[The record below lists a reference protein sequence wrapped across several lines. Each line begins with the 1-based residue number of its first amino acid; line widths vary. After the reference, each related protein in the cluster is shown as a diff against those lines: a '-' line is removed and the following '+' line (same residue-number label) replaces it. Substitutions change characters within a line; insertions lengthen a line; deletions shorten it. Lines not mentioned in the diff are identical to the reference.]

1 LALAVTLV
9 QAFLLARTEPLG
21 LGVVPLVQPILLA
34 LAQALLVEQ
43 ALLVPRAGLI
53 LGAQLILGAGLVLG
67 AGTAGGERGEAG
79 RGEHENGAAGRAERS
94 RGTGTMDE
102 HGDWSPLPV
111 RCAGAPMARRQADA
125 RRRQPISP

>member
-1 LALAVTLV
+1 MGLIASLGMGSLALLGPGVFLLALALAVTLV

-34 LAQALLVEQ
+34 LAQALLV
-43 ALLVPRAGLI
+43 

-94 RGTGTMDE
+94 
-102 HGDWSPLPV
+102 
-111 RCAGAPMARRQADA
+111 
-125 RRRQPISP
+125 